1 MSKNLDHLAKHVR
14 DLILEDDALGYVFNE
29 ICEKYLDRYAEDEE
43 VDHPIR
49 KLSVLLNAISST
61 KDELVKTLL
70 LENILDPYFRKSLQM
85 LAMMDSL
92 KDGENE
98 FVKFVNMHVKD

>member
-1 MSKNLDHLAKHVR
+1 MNEKIDYLAKNVR
-14 DLILEDDALGYVFNE
+14 SLILEDDALGYVFNE

-49 KLSVLLNAISST
+49 KLSVLLHATSNT
-61 KDELVKTLL
+61 NNELVKTLL

-85 LAMMDSL
+85 LAMMDAL
-92 KDGENE
+92 KDGDTAFVE
-98 FVKFVNMHVKD
+98 FVNKHVKE